1 MYCDVRVHK
10 NFSRSFVNGVT
21 VSQKSI
27 DIIYKYDRIL
37 CNVIYNF
44 LFKLYV

>member
-1 MYCDVRVHK
+1 MYCDARVHK
-10 NFSRSFVNGVT
+10 NFSHSFVNRVT

-27 DIIYKYDRIL
+27 DIIYDRIL